1 MFIGRVLPPSDAPC
15 GDEAWGTG
23 LQPPPCAGDVRPLRR
38 ARVCEGWVAGESAA
52 RDSPAVAPARRA
64 PRSRSH
70 DPVDAGHQAGR
81 RTPGPERRSKGDFLE
96 FFKAAYGP
104 IIAVYRYIGD
114 DTERAAALDA
124 ALTDLAAGAHEDA
137 AGPR

>member
-1 MFIGRVLPPSDAPC
+1 M
-15 GDEAWGTG
+15 
-23 LQPPPCAGDVRPLRR
+23 
-38 ARVCEGWVAGESAA
+38 
-52 RDSPAVAPARRA
+52 APARRA

-124 ALTDLAAGAHEDA
+124 ALTDLAAGALRDGAIDWEYLLLTARRSDQA
-137 AGPR
+137 DVEPDLSGRGVGGRRARGRGGTEVTRNAGGGNREGKT